1 MQPLS
6 SSEVMDL
13 KYKGGIATLT
23 IKEVF
28 PEDEGTYVC
37 TATNSIGSVTTTCK
51 LTINRKY
58 SDKKIFLHNLIL
70 KKIFKKDLKKQC
82 ILKFYSKL
90 HSNGSCRGGET

>member
-1 MQPLS
+1 MLYILTILYIVTVS
-6 SSEVMDL
+6 VRRSIDL

-58 SDKKIFLHNLIL
+58 KLDKKKFLPIS
-70 KKIFKKDLKKQC
+70 KFKKVL
-82 ILKFYSKL
+82 LNLYF
-90 HSNGSCRGGET
+90 